1 MEMASNSNKDPIAN
15 LTDKLRDLFGFGDH
29 PKNKDTLPP
38 KRRFNIWYFLLA
50 VLFFSYLQ
58 PFLFSEKV
66 ETIPYSRFKQA
77 IADGTVGKLI
87 IGPETITGTLKGSTG
102 QAFKTIRVDDP
113 GLAKELDERK
123 ISYSGRYENK
133 FLSSLLSWVL
143 PLGFFFLIWRFAMKK
158 MGTGMGVMSFSKS
171 KAKIFA
177 ESETKVTFADAAGID
192 EAKEELQEVVE
203 FLSTPEKSQKLGGRI
218 PKGVLLVGPP
228 GTGKTLLAR
237 AVAGEA
243 KVPFFSI
250 SGSEFV
256 EMFVGVG
263 AARVRDL
270 FSQAAA
276 QAPCIIFIDEL
287 DGLGKARGMNV
298 MGGHDEREQTLNQL
312 LVEMDGFETN
322 KGVIIMAATNRPEI
336 LDPALLRPGRF
347 DRQVLVDRPDINGR
361 EAILKIHSKNV
372 VLGPEVDLRL
382 IAGRT
387 PGFVGADLANII
399 NEAALLAAR
408 NNKEIVELTDFD
420 EAIDR
425 VVAGLQ
431 KKNRVMNPK
440 EKEIVAFHESGHA
453 IVAESVE
460 HADPV
465 HKISIIPRGIA
476 ALGYTQ
482 QQPTEDRYL
491 MTRAE
496 LLDRL
501 AVLLGGRVAE
511 ELVFD
516 EISTGAQNDLQ
527 RATDIARSMVAEYGM
542 SDRLGLV
549 SYERP
554 RQAMFLPESISS
566 AKQYSE
572 AKGAQIDDEVFRF
585 VDEAHQRVRK
595 ILSERRII
603 LDDLARLLSQ
613 NESVQGD
620 ELRQMLSV
628 ATPGTVTV
636 PPIDLPE
643 DINGKTDQEN
653 VI

>member
-1 MEMASNSNKDPIAN
+1 MPSNENQEPDAN
-15 LTDKLRDLFGFGDH
+15 WISRLRDALK
-29 PKNKDTLPP
+29 PAPAQSTKDNLPP
-38 KRRFNIWYFLLA
+38 KVHFSIWYFLIAFLII
-50 VLFFSYLQ
+50 STLQ
-58 PFLFSEKV
+58 QYFLSRRV
-66 ETIPYSRFKQA
+66 ETIPYSQFKQQVA
-77 IADGTVGKLI
+77 ADNVSTLT
-87 IGPETITGTLKGSTG
+87 IGPETIRGTLKGEGKKPG
-102 QAFKTIRVDDP
+102 QEFVTVRVSDP
-113 GLAKELDERK
+113 GLVKELDQHKVDYTGFHE
-123 ISYSGRYENK
+123 SK
-133 FLSSLLSWVL
+133 FLANVLSWIIPIGIFL
-143 PLGFFFLIWRFAMKK
+143 LIWRYAMKK
-158 MGTGMGVMSFSKS
+158 MGPGMGVMSFSKS
-171 KAKIFA
+171 KAKLFA
-177 ESETKVTFADAAGID
+177 ENETRVTFADVAGID
-192 EAKEELQEVVE
+192 EAKEELQEIVE
-203 FLSTPEKSQKLGGRI
+203 FLRNPEKFQKLGGRI

-228 GTGKTLLAR
+228 GTGKTLLSR

-270 FSQAAA
+270 FSQAAG

-287 DGLGKARGMNV
+287 DALGKARGINV
-298 MGGHDEREQTLNQL
+298 MGGHDEQEQTLNQL

-347 DRQVLVDRPDINGR
+347 DRQVLVDRPDVNGR
-361 EAILKIHSKNV
+361 EAILKIHSRKV
-372 VLGPEVDLRL
+372 VLGDDVNLHEV
-382 IAGRT
+382 AART
-387 PGFVGADLANII
+387 AGFVGADLANLI

-408 NNKEIVELTDFD
+408 KDKDAVSAGDLD

-440 EKEIVAFHESGHA
+440 EKEIVAFHEAGHA

-465 HKISIIPRGIA
+465 HKISVIPRGIA

-491 MTRAE
+491 LTRAE

-511 ELVFD
+511 ELVFG

-549 SYERP
+549 TYERP
-554 RQAMFLPESISS
+554 RQGRFLPESSPANKS
-566 AKQYSE
+566 YSE
-572 AKGAQIDDEVFRF
+572 AKAAQIDEEVAR
-585 VDEAHQRVRK
+585 VVEEAHQRVREILSTRRNVLDEVVQSLLQKEVLQGEELRK
-595 ILSERRII
+595 ILGKAPR
-603 LDDLARLLSQ
+603 AQ
-613 NESVQGD
+613 QGS
-620 ELRQMLSV
+620 L
-628 ATPGTVTV
+628 
-636 PPIDLPE
+636 
-643 DINGKTDQEN
+643 
-653 VI
+653 

>member
-1 MEMASNSNKDPIAN
+1 MPSNEKKEPIEV
-15 LTDKLRDLFGFGDH
+15 LKDKLRSFFGPRD
-29 PKNKDTLPP
+29 PQKKKDALPP
-38 KRRFNIWYFLLA
+38 KAHFSIWYFLMAFL
-50 VLFFSYLQ
+50 LFTYLQ
-58 PFLFSEKV
+58 QYYLSRKV
-66 ETIPYSRFKQA
+66 ETIPYGQFKQA
-77 IADGTVGKLI
+77 LAEGNVSKLT
-87 IGPETITGTLKGSTG
+87 IGPENITGTLTG
-102 QAFKTIRVDDP
+102 KEKKPGQQFTTIRVDDP
-113 GLAKELDERK
+113 SLVKELDEHK
-123 ISYSGRYENK
+123 VDYSGRYESK
-133 FLSSLLSWVL
+133 FLSSILSWIL
-143 PLGFFFLIWRFAMKK
+143 PIGIMFLIWRFAMKK
-158 MGTGMGVMSFSKS
+158 MGPGMGVMSFSKS
-171 KAKIFA
+171 KAKLFA
-177 ESETKVTFADAAGID
+177 ENETKVTFADVAGID
-192 EAKEELQEVVE
+192 EAREELQEVVE
-203 FLSTPEKSQKLGGRI
+203 FLSNPGKFQKLGGRI

-270 FSQAAA
+270 FSQATR

-287 DGLGKARGMNV
+287 DALGKARGMNV
-298 MGGHDEREQTLNQL
+298 MGGHNEQEQTLNQL

-361 EAILKIHSKNV
+361 EAILRIHSKNV
-372 VLGPEVDLRL
+372 LLSLDVDLRKV
-382 IAGRT
+382 AGRT
-387 PGFVGADLANII
+387 PGFVGADLANLV

-408 NNKEIVELTDFD
+408 KNKDMVESADFD

-425 VVAGLQ
+425 LVGGLQ
-431 KKNRVMNPK
+431 KKNRVMNAQ

-491 MTRAE
+491 MTRSE

-511 ELVFD
+511 EQVFG

-527 RATDIARSMVAEYGM
+527 RATDIARSMVTEYSM
-542 SDRLGLV
+542 SDSLGLAT
-549 SYERP
+549 YERP
-554 RQAMFLPESISS
+554 RQPMFLPEGFTPS
-566 AKQYSE
+566 KTYSE
-572 AKGAQIDDEVFRF
+572 KKAAQIDDEVTR
-585 VDEAHQRVRK
+585 VIDEAHQRVRG
-595 ILSERRII
+595 ILSAHRKV
-603 LDDLARLLSQ
+603 LDELAHLLFQ
-613 NESVQGD
+613 EEIVQG
-620 ELRQMLSV
+620 ETLRKMLSESK
-628 ATPGTVTV
+628 PGMPTTLAEQ
-636 PPIDLPE
+636 PS
-643 DINGKTDQEN
+643 
-653 VI
+653 

>member
-1 MEMASNSNKDPIAN
+1 MTAKNNKEPQKSIIEQIRAWMG
-15 LTDKLRDLFGFGDH
+15 LESMPPPTGAA
-29 PKNKDTLPP
+29 PP
-38 KRRFNIWYFLLA
+38 KSGFNLWY
-50 VLFFSYLQ
+50 VLFFI
-58 PFLFSEKV
+58 LFISLMQQFFFPSNV
-66 ETIPYSRFKQA
+66 ETIPYSQFKQYVA
-77 IADGTVGKLI
+77 EGKVSKLTVG
-87 IGPETITGTLKGSTG
+87 PENIRGTLTEKTG
-102 QAFKTIRVDDP
+102 QEFTTVRVDDP
-113 GLAKELDERK
+113 DLVKDLKENNV
-123 ISYSGRYENK
+123 SYSGRHENK
-133 FLSSLLSWVL
+133 FLGFILAWII
-143 PLGFFFLIWRFAMKK
+143 PLGIFFLIMRFSMKK
-158 MGTGMGVMSFSKS
+158 MGPGMGALSFGKN

-177 ESETKVTFADAAGID
+177 ESETKVSFADVAGID

-203 FLSTPEKSQKLGGRI
+203 FLSNPGKFQKLGGRI

-228 GTGKTLLAR
+228 GTGKTLLAK

-270 FSQAAA
+270 FSQAAK

-287 DGLGKARGMNV
+287 DALGKARGMNV

-322 KGVIIMAATNRPEI
+322 KGVIIMSATNRPEI

-372 VLGPEVDLRL
+372 LQGPEVDLRK

-387 PGFVGADLANII
+387 PGFVGADLANLV

-408 NNKEIVELTDFD
+408 KNKETVEAADFD

-425 VVAGLQ
+425 VVGGLE
-431 KKNRVMNPK
+431 KKNRMMNAR
-440 EKEIVAFHESGHA
+440 EKEIVTFHEAGHA

-491 MTRAE
+491 MTRQE

-511 ELVFD
+511 ELVFG
-516 EISTGAQNDLQ
+516 EVSTGAQNDLQ
-527 RATDIARSMVAEYGM
+527 RATDIARSMVTEYGM

-549 SYERP
+549 SYERA
-554 RQAMFLPESISS
+554 RQPMFAPEGFSS
-566 AKQYSE
+566 RKNYSE
-572 AKGAQIDDEVFRF
+572 EKASQIDEEIAKFIE
-585 VDEAHQRVRK
+585 EAHQRVRK
-595 ILSERRII
+595 ILSERRIV
-603 LDDLARLLSQ
+603 LDKLAQLLSEK
-613 NESVQGD
+613 ESVPGE
-620 ELRQMLSV
+620 ELRAML
-628 ATPGTVTV
+628 AAFALGN
-636 PPIDLPE
+636 DE
-643 DINGKTDQEN
+643 INRKDQN
-653 VI
+653 

>member
-1 MEMASNSNKDPIAN
+1 MTANSNKEPQKNIIEQIRS
-15 LTDKLRDLFGFGDH
+15 LLGFENT
-29 PKNKDTLPP
+29 PPRKDGLPP
-38 KRRFNIWYFLLA
+38 KTGLNIWYVLLT
-50 VLFFSYLQ
+50 
-58 PFLFSEKV
+58 FLFITLIQQFFVSPRV
-66 ETIPYSRFKQA
+66 ESISYSQFKQYVA
-77 IADGTVGKLI
+77 EGKVSTLT
-87 IGPETITGTLKGSTG
+87 IGPEKIHGTLTG
-102 QAFKTIRVDDP
+102 KPAGQEFTTVRVDDP
-113 GLAKELDERK
+113 GLVKDLDEYK
-123 ISYSGRYENK
+123 VSYSGRHANK
-133 FLSSLLSWVL
+133 FLGFLLVWIIPFGL
-143 PLGFFFLIWRFAMKK
+143 FFLIWRYSMKR
-158 MGTGMGVMSFSKS
+158 MGPGMGVMSFGKS
-171 KAKIFA
+171 KAKMFA
-177 ESETKVTFADAAGID
+177 ESETKVSFADVAGID
-192 EAKEELQEVVE
+192 EAKEELQEIVE
-203 FLSTPEKSQKLGGRI
+203 FLTNPGKFQKLGGRI

-228 GTGKTLLAR
+228 GTGKTLLAK

-270 FSQAAA
+270 FSQAAK

-287 DGLGKARGMNV
+287 DALGKARGMNV

-312 LVEMDGFETN
+312 LVEMDGFDTN
-322 KGVIIMAATNRPEI
+322 KGVIIMSATNRPEI

-361 EAILKIHSKNV
+361 EAILKIHAKNV
-372 VLGPEVDLRL
+372 LLGPEVDLRK

-387 PGFVGADLANII
+387 PGFVGADLANLV
-399 NEAALLAAR
+399 NESALLAAR
-408 NNKEIVELTDFD
+408 KNKEAVEAAEFD

-425 VVAGLQ
+425 VVGGLE
-431 KKNRVMNPK
+431 KKNRVMNAR
-440 EKEIVAFHESGHA
+440 EKEIVTFHESGHA

-482 QQPTEDRYL
+482 QQPIEDRYL
-491 MTRAE
+491 MTRPE

-527 RATDIARSMVAEYGM
+527 RATDIARSMVTEYGM

-549 SYERP
+549 TYERA
-554 RQAMFLPESISS
+554 RQPMFAPEGFASS
-566 AKQYSE
+566 KTYSE
-572 AKGAQIDDEVFRF
+572 EKAAQIDEEIARF

-595 ILSERRII
+595 ILSERRIV
-603 LDDLARLLSQ
+603 LDKLAQLLSEK
-613 NESVQGD
+613 ESVQGE
-620 ELRQMLSV
+620 ELRKMLADS
-628 ATPGTVTV
+628 
-636 PPIDLPE
+636 
-643 DINGKTDQEN
+643 
-653 VI
+653 